1 MSVNTLYRV
10 LGSLREAE
18 GTLSGEKLSKEL
30 GVSRVAVWKHVQ
42 ELRRQGYVVGSSNSG
57 YRLLGA
63 PDLLLP
69 GEFPGWESRIHH
81 FQEVDST
88 MRLAREL
95 AASAAEEGTI
105 VVAET
110 QSQGRGRLDRTWQ
123 SPRGGVY
130 MTVITRP
137 HIQPRH
143 APRVNLLASVSVASV
158 LRQALG
164 VSATVKW
171 PNDVLVDGR
180 KVCGILSE
188 MEAECDAVRYVNV
201 GIGMNVSV
209 PVWAGAA
216 KAVSLSE
223 LVTGPV
229 RRAEIAR
236 RVVKDLLQ
244 RLPDV
249 ASTRALDAWRALS
262 ETIGRQVSV
271 QQGEEVVSGMAVD
284 VDESGALV
292 VRAGSGDCVTVFAG
306 DCRYGLS

>member
-1 MSVNTLYRV
+1 
-10 LGSLREAE
+10 
-18 GTLSGEKLSKEL
+18 
-30 GVSRVAVWKHVQ
+30 
-42 ELRRQGYVVGSSNSG
+42 
-57 YRLLGA
+57 
-63 PDLLLP
+63 
-69 GEFPGWESRIHH
+69 
-81 FQEVDST
+81 
-88 MRLAREL
+88 
-95 AASAAEEGTI
+95 
-105 VVAET
+105 
-110 QSQGRGRLDRTWQ
+110 
-123 SPRGGVY
+123 
-130 MTVITRP
+130 
-137 HIQPRH
+137 
-143 APRVNLLASVSVASV
+143 
-158 LRQALG
+158 
-164 VSATVKW
+164 
-171 PNDVLVDGR
+171 
-180 KVCGILSE
+180 
-188 MEAECDAVRYVNV
+188 
-201 GIGMNVSV
+201 MNVSV

-236 RVVKDLLQ
+236 RVVEDLLQ